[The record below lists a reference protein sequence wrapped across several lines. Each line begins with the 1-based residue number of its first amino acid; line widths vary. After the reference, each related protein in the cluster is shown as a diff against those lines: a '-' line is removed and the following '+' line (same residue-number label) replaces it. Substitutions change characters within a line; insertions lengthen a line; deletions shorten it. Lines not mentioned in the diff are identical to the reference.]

1 MNTPQLLR
9 PDPTFYPSA
18 KLAMEAPRET
28 IAYVALLCPDKSKP
42 DALAVVDVDP
52 ASHEYGRVVHKIELP
67 NIGDEL
73 HHYGWNACSSM
84 LCPTSGHPFGERR
97 YLVVPGI
104 RSSRLYVIDTKPNPR
119 SAKVIRVIEGEEL
132 THKTGYSRPHTVHCG
147 PEGIYISTLGG
158 KGPKGDESPA
168 GIFLLDCDTFEIR
181 GQWEIE
187 RGDQFA
193 HYDFWWNMPHD
204 YLISSEWGLPP
215 LFEDGLV
222 PEALLANRYGHKI
235 HFWDLRG
242 RRHIQSI
249 DLGANHQMA
258 LEIRPAH
265 EPTKD
270 YGFLGVVVDTTNL
283 EGSIWTWW
291 REDEKFHAR
300 KTAVIPPMA
309 ADPARLPDVLKPFS
323 AVPPLVTDIDLSLDD
338 RFLYVACWGTGEMRQ
353 YDVSDPFEV
362 RLAHSVHIGG
372 VAGQVAHPSGKEFP
386 GGPQM
391 IEISRDGKRVYF
403 TNSLYSSWDDQ
414 FYPKGV
420 PGRMVMCNIED
431 GGGMALDRDFIVE
444 FEPGYRAHQVRLDGG
459 DCSTESFCYPS
470 V

>member
-1 MNTPQLLR
+1 MSTAQLR
-9 PDPTFYPSA
+9 PDPTFYPTA

-28 IAYVALLCPDKSKP
+28 FCFVALLCPDKTKP
-42 DALAVVDVDP
+42 DALAVVDLDP
-52 ASHEYGRVVHKIELP
+52 ASKNYAKVVHKVELP

-73 HHYGWNACSSM
+73 HHYGWSACSSM
-84 LCPTSGHPFGERR
+84 LCPMSGHPFGERR

-104 RSSRLYVIDTKPNPR
+104 RSSRLYIIDTKPNPQ
-119 SAKVIRVIEGEEL
+119 SAKIVRVIEGEEL
-132 THKTGYSRPHTVHCG
+132 MRKTGYSRPHTVHCG
-147 PEGIYISTLGG
+147 PEGVYISTLGG

-187 RGDQFA
+187 RGNQFA

-204 YLISSEWGLPP
+204 YMVSSEWGLPP
-215 LFEDGLV
+215 LFENGIV
-222 PEALLANRYGHKI
+222 PEALLGNKYGHKI

-270 YGFLGVVVDTTNL
+270 YGFVGVVVDTTNL

-291 REDEKFHAR
+291 RENGKFQAR

-309 ADPARLPDVLKPFS
+309 ADPSRLPELLKPFS

-338 RFLYVACWGTGEMRQ
+338 KFLYVACWGTGELRQ
-353 YDVSDPFEV
+353 YDVSDPFDVKLAGSV
-362 RLAHSVHIGG
+362 RLGG
-372 VAGQVAHPSGKEFP
+372 IVDKVAHPSGKPFP
-386 GGPQM
+386 GAPQM
-391 IEISRDGKRVYF
+391 LEISRDGKRVYF

-414 FYPKGV
+414 FYPGGM
-420 PGRMVMCNIED
+420 PGRMVMCNVAE
-431 GGGMALDRDFIVE
+431 GGGLELDPHFFVE
-444 FEPGYRAHQVRLDGG
+444 FETGYRAHQVRLEGG

>member
-1 MNTPQLLR
+1 MTMQMR
-9 PDPTFYPSA
+9 PDPTFYPTA
-18 KLAMEAPRET
+18 RLAMEAPRET
-28 IAYVALLCPDKSKP
+28 VAYVALLCPDKSKP
-42 DALAVVDVDP
+42 DVLAVVDLDP
-52 ASHEYGRVVHKIELP
+52 GSREYGHVVHKVELP
-67 NIGDEL
+67 HIGDEL

-104 RSSRLYVIDTKPNPR
+104 RSSRLYVIDTKPDPR
-119 SAKVIRVIEGEEL
+119 SAKIVHVIEAEEL
-132 THKTGYSRPHTVHCG
+132 MRKTGYSRPHTVHCG
-147 PEGIYISTLGG
+147 PEGIYISALGG
-158 KGPKGDESPA
+158 KGRNGDESPA
-168 GIFLLDCDTFEIR
+168 GIFLLDCESFEIR

-187 RGDQFA
+187 RGDQYA

-215 LFEDGLV
+215 LFENGLIA
-222 PEALLANRYGHKI
+222 EALLANRYGHKI

-242 RRHIQSI
+242 RRHLQSI
-249 DLGANHQMA
+249 DLGANYQMA

-270 YGFLGVVVDTTNL
+270 YGFVGVVVDTQTL

-291 REDEKFHAR
+291 REDGKFHAE
-300 KTAVIPPMA
+300 KTATIPPIK
-309 ADPARLPDVLKPFS
+309 ADAARLPDLIKPFG

-338 RFLYVACWGTGEMRQ
+338 RFLYVACWGTGELRQ
-353 YDVSDPFEV
+353 YDVSDPFNL
-362 RLAHSVHIGG
+362 RLAGSVHLGG
-372 VAGQVAHPSGKEFP
+372 VTEKALHPSGKVFP
-386 GGPQM
+386 GAPQM
-391 IEISRDGKRVYF
+391 LEISRDGKRVYF

-414 FYPKGV
+414 FYPDGIA
-420 PGRMVMCNIED
+420 GQLVMCNVGDD
-431 GGGMALDRDFIVE
+431 GGITLDRDLVVE
-444 FEPGYRAHQVRLDGG
+444 FEPGYRAHQVRLEGG